1 MGAPFLGRKGP
12 PARRRPKKGD
22 PDAEA
27 LGRSRGGFSTKI
39 HVVCDAL
46 GNPLEIALTPGQA
59 GDCPQ
64 AEPLLERVVAVEPV
78 AQASEEETSDSET
91 LDAETPDAETPD
103 AGQRL
108 SLGAVLAD
116 KGYDSD
122 DLLEY
127 VASLK
132 AEAVIPAKKNR
143 TVQRPLNREL
153 YKDRNKVE
161 RFFNRVKHYRRIAT
175 RYEKTARNY
184 MAMLHLVSTM
194 VWLL

>member
-1 MGAPFLGRKGP
+1 M
-12 PARRRPKKGD
+12 
-22 PDAEA
+22 
-27 LGRSRGGFSTKI
+27 
-39 HVVCDAL
+39 CDAL

-78 AQASEEETSDSET
+78 VAVSELENPDQETSDSEAT
-91 LDAETPDAETPD
+91 DPEATDPEATDPEATDSEQPPA
-103 AGQRL
+103 
-108 SLGAVLAD
+108 LGAVLAD

-122 DLLEY
+122 DLLKY

-143 TVQRPLNREL
+143 TVQRPLNKEL

>member
-1 MGAPFLGRKGP
+1 M
-12 PARRRPKKGD
+12 
-22 PDAEA
+22 
-27 LGRSRGGFSTKI
+27 
-39 HVVCDAL
+39 
-46 GNPLEIALTPGQA
+46 TPGQA

-64 AEPLLERVVAVEPV
+64 AEPLLKRVVAVEPVADTEPV

-91 LDAETPDAETPD
+91 PETEMPDTETPDAKQHL
-103 AGQRL
+103 A
-108 SLGAVLAD
+108 LGAVLDD

-161 RFFNRVKHYRRIAT
+161 RFFGRVKHCRRIAT
-175 RYEKTARNY
+175 RYEKTARHY

>member
-1 MGAPFLGRKGP
+1 
-12 PARRRPKKGD
+12 
-22 PDAEA
+22 
-27 LGRSRGGFSTKI
+27 
-39 HVVCDAL
+39 
-46 GNPLEIALTPGQA
+46 LTPGQA

-78 AQASEEETSDSET
+78 VDVEPAAQSSEEETSDSET
-91 LDAETPDAETPD
+91 PDAETPD
-103 AGQRL
+103 AVQRL

-161 RFFNRVKHYRRIAT
+161 RFFNWVKHYRRIAT

-184 MAMLHLVSTM
+184 MAMIHLVSTM

>member
-1 MGAPFLGRKGP
+1 M
-12 PARRRPKKGD
+12 
-22 PDAEA
+22 
-27 LGRSRGGFSTKI
+27 
-39 HVVCDAL
+39 
-46 GNPLEIALTPGQA
+46 TPGQA

-64 AEPLLERVVAVEPV
+64 AKPLLERVVAVEPV
-78 AQASEEETSDSET
+78 APAPEEETSESET
-91 LDAETPDAETPD
+91 PDTETPDAE
-103 AGQRL
+103 QRL
-108 SLGAVLAD
+108 ALGAVLGD

-122 DLLEY
+122 DLLKF

-132 AEAVIPAKKNR
+132 AEAVIPAKRSRK
-143 TVQRPLNREL
+143 VQRPLNREL

>member
-12 PARRRPKKGD
+12 LARRRPKKGD

-27 LGRSRGGFSTKI
+27 LGRSRGGFYALI

-103 AGQRL
+103 ARQRL

-161 RFFNRVKHYRRIAT
+161 RFFGRVKHYRRIAT

>member
-1 MGAPFLGRKGP
+1 
-12 PARRRPKKGD
+12 
-22 PDAEA
+22 
-27 LGRSRGGFSTKI
+27 
-39 HVVCDAL
+39 VCDAL

-78 AQASEEETSDSET
+78 VPASETETDSETSDTET
-91 LDAETPDAETPD
+91 FDTE
-103 AGQRL
+103 QRL
-108 SLGAVLAD
+108 ALGAVLAD

-122 DLLEY
+122 DLLKY
-127 VASLK
+127 VASLD

-143 TVQRPLNREL
+143 TVDRPLNREL

>member
-1 MGAPFLGRKGP
+1 M
-12 PARRRPKKGD
+12 
-22 PDAEA
+22 
-27 LGRSRGGFSTKI
+27 
-39 HVVCDAL
+39 
-46 GNPLEIALTPGQA
+46 TPGQA

-64 AEPLLERVVAVEPV
+64 AEPLLERVLAVPEPEI
-78 AQASEEETSDSET
+78 SDLETT
-91 LDAETPDAETPD
+91 DAETPDAETPD
-103 AGQRL
+103 SEQPPA
-108 SLGAVLAD
+108 LGAVLAD

-122 DLLEY
+122 DLLKY

-143 TVQRPLNREL
+143 TIQRPLNREL

-184 MAMLHLVSTM
+184 MAMLHLVSAI

>member
-1 MGAPFLGRKGP
+1 M
-12 PARRRPKKGD
+12 
-22 PDAEA
+22 EA
-27 LGRSRGGFSTKI
+27 T
-39 HVVCDAL
+39 
-46 GNPLEIALTPGQA
+46 
-59 GDCPQ
+59 
-64 AEPLLERVVAVEPV
+64 
-78 AQASEEETSDSET
+78 
-91 LDAETPDAETPD
+91 DAETPAAETPD
-103 AGQRL
+103 SELPPA
-108 SLGAVLAD
+108 LGAVLAD

-122 DLLEY
+122 DLLRY

-143 TVQRPLNREL
+143 AVQRPLNREL